1 MTAMRFKDKTT
12 RRLVLLGVVGA
23 LVVGA
28 LALPALAQNAT
39 EPTSEAT
46 PSPDL
51 RLEDRRS
58 AFAAALA
65 EELDLPVDQV
75 TDAITAAH
83 EKLAEQWMDE
93 RTAAL
98 RERLDQAVAAGQL
111 TQEQADAIIAATEAG
126 VLPGGPGFGGHRR
139 EFGDHGP
146 GFRDDEMME
155 GPLFR
160 GVTPEDDSAT

>member
-1 MTAMRFKDKTT
+1 MRFSDKTT

-39 EPTSEAT
+39 EATPEAT

-51 RLEDRRS
+51 RLDDRRS

-98 RERLDQAVAAGQL
+98 RERLDQAVSAGQI
-111 TQEQADAIIAATEAG
+111 TQEQADAIIAAVEAG
-126 VLPGGPGFGGHRR
+126 VLPGGPGLGEHRL
-139 EFGDHGP
+139 EFGDRGP
-146 GFRDDEMME
+146 GFRHRGMME
-155 GPLFR
+155 GPPFWD
-160 GVTPEDDSAT
+160 VIPEDDSAT